1 MAAGRGVKILV
12 GTGALGLAAALL
24 LVAARQRGP
33 MLAPDFSVPDLAGQ
47 AVRLSALRGK
57 VVLVNLWATW
67 CPPCREEMPSMER
80 LYQKLKTRDFQL
92 LAVSQDEDGRR
103 VVEPFVRQMKLSFP
117 VLVDPEHQVGDRY
130 GVWGYPETFVIDR
143 SGHVADRIIGPRD
156 WASPESI
163 EKIEKL
169 LAASATES
177 AEAPA
182 AGDRRSSGDG
192 LIWAGYGV
200 RTSRD
205 AVLAAPQARRVLQD
219 TRFSLF
225 GGERIVTPAGG

>member
-1 MAAGRGVKILV
+1 
-12 GTGALGLAAALL
+12 
-24 LVAARQRGP
+24 
-33 MLAPDFSVPDLAGQ
+33 
-47 AVRLSALRGK
+47 
-57 VVLVNLWATW
+57 
-67 CPPCREEMPSMER
+67 MER
-80 LYQKLKTRDFQL
+80 LYQRLKTRAFQL

-169 LAASATES
+169 LAASGTES
-177 AEAPA
+177 TEAPA
-182 AGDRRSSGDG
+182 PDDQRSS
-192 LIWAGYGV
+192 
-200 RTSRD
+200 RE
-205 AVLAAPQARRVLQD
+205 AVLAAPHARRVLENA
-219 TRFSLF
+219 RFSLF
-225 GGERIVTPAGG
+225 GVGRIVTPAGG